1 MYVRICDT
9 LCALSRG
16 LSFPY
21 LYEIIA
27 LSISLSV
34 FLWVCI
40 KVYGSKRA
48 HQLLILRPLSL
59 SLSLSPYLFIIWD
72 CIIFFLMVWNLPN
85 SSDRLARAKTTQH
98 VELCS
103 CTTMP
108 SFLSGL
114 YRLKPCPGACKE
126 SAYWLSHLASPNAIG
141 FLSLIA
147 SGRKYFYKLHGLL
160 YEDKASRILI
170 LLQARPSSPS
180 TAFRFACGL
189 KTISQSVTKP
199 P

>member
-1 MYVRICDT
+1 
-9 LCALSRG
+9 
-16 LSFPY
+16 
-21 LYEIIA
+21 
-27 LSISLSV
+27 
-34 FLWVCI
+34 
-40 KVYGSKRA
+40 
-48 HQLLILRPLSL
+48 
-59 SLSLSPYLFIIWD
+59 
-72 CIIFFLMVWNLPN
+72 MVWNLPN

-189 KTISQSVTKP
+189 KTISQSVTVSLILWDSRRSNHIKIMMKITKYFSVLTWLWKP
-199 P
+199 WSVLHGLALMHEGTSI